1 MKSEDGKGFKRKM
14 ARRTKSSPRKHFNQQ
29 QMQQVVQ
36 QQQQQQQQPQQQLQQ
51 QSPVQQQ
58 QQQQQPPQN
67 PVVSNDGY
75 TLNHDMA
82 NTSANYTNSS
92 GAGAGSDN
100 FKVKKN

>member
-1 MKSEDGKGFKRKM
+1 M

-29 QMQQVVQ
+29 PLLPQTPQPQ
-36 QQQQQQQQPQQQLQQ
+36 QQQQQQQQQMQ

-58 QQQQQPPQN
+58 QQQQQQPPPN
-67 PVVSNDGY
+67 AVVSNDGY

-82 NTSANYTNSS
+82 SSSTNYTNSS

-100 FKVKKN
+100 FKVK